1 MGVLINRFRT
11 ISEKLG
17 NNNPVLLRISGIIT
31 TIVVVSISGFSG
43 YYIEQLS
50 IKKSI
55 YFQLSGTT
63 LLIIGIASLMASK
76 SLEKGVLEVMDCLKG
91 DENNSKIDI
100 ARNKLKHIVG
110 RDVRYLNKDQI
121 LRATAETASENA
133 IDGIFAPLFWIF
145 LGAYFWK
152 INPYLPGPLSL
163 GLTYKASSTLDSMLG
178 YRTGNLRWIGTAG
191 ARLDDLLTW
200 IPTRLVL
207 ISLPLISK
215 PISEIPSKI
224 MKASLEGSKDISPNA
239 GVSQAIFANCLG
251 IRMGG
256 TNQYNGE
263 VISKPYLSK
272 DSPPPTIDKIKLI
285 LKMIRKLEAVWMI
298 TMGIIFFTTS
308 Q

>member
-152 INPYLPGPLSL
+152 INPYLPGP
-163 GLTYKASSTLDSMLG
+163 
-178 YRTGNLRWIGTAG
+178 
-191 ARLDDLLTW
+191 
-200 IPTRLVL
+200 
-207 ISLPLISK
+207 
-215 PISEIPSKI
+215 
-224 MKASLEGSKDISPNA
+224 
-239 GVSQAIFANCLG
+239 
-251 IRMGG
+251 
-256 TNQYNGE
+256 
-263 VISKPYLSK
+263 
-272 DSPPPTIDKIKLI
+272 
-285 LKMIRKLEAVWMI
+285 
-298 TMGIIFFTTS
+298 
-308 Q
+308 